1 VAAAFF
7 AVEDF
12 PIGEPQ
18 TDIVVW
24 ALHRSRATKVR
35 TSGVSFPE
43 APFGP
48 HSVQPTLLVV
58 RPPVRDNP
66 YLAAQSGLFTTID
79 ASGIYFM
86 QNDGVRPSV
95 EDFIAKSEPPQ
106 TVLRKLLLS
115 WNYGPELAQIL
126 EREQM
131 SRSALM
137 PTMDNIAADVRRRWL
152 KQSQNSNSVTA
163 VEGAPQSP
171 GANG

>member
-1 VAAAFF
+1 
-7 AVEDF
+7 
-12 PIGEPQ
+12 
-18 TDIVVW
+18 
-24 ALHRSRATKVR
+24 
-35 TSGVSFPE
+35 
-43 APFGP
+43 
-48 HSVQPTLLVV
+48 
-58 RPPVRDNP
+58 
-66 YLAAQSGLFTTID
+66 LFTTID

-152 KQSQNSNSVTA
+152 KQSQNSNSATA